1 MAELSFRKYH
11 GLGNDFVLIDHR
23 HSPEVRIPSSEVIRI
38 CDRHFGVGADGI
50 IFLLPSQ
57 KASGDLLQDGSRFGM
72 RIINSDGSEPEMC
85 GNGIRCLARFMA
97 DLGIPTQ
104 SGAYLI
110 ETLAGL
116 MVPRLQPDGLV
127 QVEMGSP
134 RLLAGQIPTSLAD
147 PEQKVIEAPLQVAEQ
162 TWLVTC
168 VNMGNP
174 HAVVFVEDV
183 AEIDLANVG
192 SQFECHP
199 AFPQRVNTEF
209 VQVLDPTRVRMR
221 VWERGAGATLA
232 CGTGAC
238 AVVVAGVLTGRL
250 ESAVTVELPGGSLCI
265 EWNQEQS
272 QVLMTGP
279 AEAVFEGRLIH
290 PIRTLTQG

>member
-1 MAELSFRKYH
+1 MPELSFRKYH

-23 HSPEVRIPSSEVIRI
+23 HSPELSIPSAEVVRI
-38 CDRHFGVGADGI
+38 CDRHFGVGGDGI

-57 KASGDLLQDGSRFGM
+57 EASGESSQGESRFRM

-104 SGAYLI
+104 SGAYFI

-134 RLLAGQIPTSLAD
+134 HLIAGQIPTSLAD
-147 PEQKVIEAPLQVAEQ
+147 PEQKVIEAPIQVAEQ
-162 TWLVTC
+162 TWQVTC
-168 VNMGNP
+168 VSMGNP
-174 HAVVFVEDV
+174 HAVVFMEDV
-183 AEIDLANVG
+183 ASIDLEKVG
-192 SQFECHP
+192 PQFEYHP
-199 AFPQRVNTEF
+199 AFPQRINTEF
-209 VQVLDPTRVRMR
+209 VQVLDPTRARMR

-250 ESAVTVELPGGSLCI
+250 ESVATVELPGGSLQI
-265 EWNQEQS
+265 EWNQEQA

-279 AEAVFEGRLIH
+279 AEAVFAGQLIDS
-290 PIRTLTQG
+290 TGALAQN

>member
-1 MAELSFRKYH
+1 MPELSFHKYH

-23 HSPEVRIPSSEVIRI
+23 HSPELRIPSSEVIRI

-57 KASGDLLQDGSRFGM
+57 KASGESSQDESRFGM

-97 DLGIPTQ
+97 DLDIPAQ
-104 SGAYLI
+104 SGAYFI

-134 RLLAGQIPTSLAD
+134 RLIAGQIPTSLAD
-147 PEQKVIEAPLQVAEQ
+147 PEQKVIEAPIQVAEQ
-162 TWLVTC
+162 TWQVTC
-168 VNMGNP
+168 VSMGNP

-183 AEIDLANVG
+183 ASIDLAKVG

-199 AFPQRVNTEF
+199 AFPQRINTEF
-209 VQVLDPTRVRMR
+209 VQVLDPTRARMR

-250 ESAVTVELPGGSLCI
+250 ESAATVELPGGSLRV

-279 AEAVFEGRLIH
+279 AEAVFTGQLSDSIQ
-290 PIRTLTQG
+290 TLTQN